1 MVLVGLSS
9 SRADNPVVGEF
20 RTWAEPLAAKAE
32 AKRLKRQ
39 GRKQARKVARK
50 LGIDRDVADQQFA
63 IGYAR
68 GVTEQQLDEAR
79 MTTEFREHREMVTK
93 MMAERAERDRL
104 AWLS

>member
-9 SRADNPVVGEF
+9 SSDDPTIVEF
-20 RTWAEPLAAKAE
+20 RSWAEPLAAKQE
-32 AKRLKRQ
+32 AKRAKRA
-39 GRKQARKVARK
+39 GRKQARKLAAT
-50 LGIDRDVADQQFA
+50 LGIDRDVADREYA

-93 MMAERAERDRL
+93 MMVERAERDRL
-104 AWLS
+104 AWQS

>member
-9 SRADNPVVGEF
+9 SRADNPVVDEF
-20 RTWAEPLAAKAE
+20 RSEAEPLAAKAD

-39 GRKQARKVARK
+39 GRKQARKLART
-50 LGIDRDVADQQFA
+50 LGIDRDTADREFA
-63 IGYAR
+63 IGYSR
-68 GVTEQQLDEAR
+68 GVTEQQLDDAR

-104 AWLS
+104 ACAV

>member
-1 MVLVGLSS
+1 MVLVGPYSNT
-9 SRADNPVVGEF
+9 ADNPVVGEF
-20 RTWAEPLAAKAE
+20 RSWAEPLAAKAE

-39 GRKQARKVARK
+39 GRKRARRLGRK
-50 LGIDRDVADQQFA
+50 LGIDRDTADQQFR

-79 MTTEFREHREMVTK
+79 MTTEFREHREMVLK